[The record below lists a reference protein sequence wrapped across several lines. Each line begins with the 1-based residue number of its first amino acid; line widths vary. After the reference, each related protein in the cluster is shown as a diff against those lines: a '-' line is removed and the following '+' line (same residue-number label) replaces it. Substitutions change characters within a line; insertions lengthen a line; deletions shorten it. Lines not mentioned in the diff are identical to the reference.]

1 MNAAK
6 AYVEVKNLRVF
17 DDASGAPAL
26 VEVADYVFAC
36 DTLGKRT
43 AVNCIKPGYG
53 SRTESKI
60 AARRARIAYESKVLF
75 STTGAWRQQNCD
87 MYAEQAA

>member
-6 AYVEVKNLRVF
+6 AAVEIENFRTF
-17 DDASGAPAL
+17 EDSSGAPAL
-26 VEVADYVFAC
+26 VRVGDYVFAC
-36 DTLGKRT
+36 DTLGART
-43 AVNCIKPGYG
+43 TVNCIKPGHG

-75 STTGAWRQQNCD
+75 STTGAWRERAVA
-87 MYAEQAA
+87 MYA